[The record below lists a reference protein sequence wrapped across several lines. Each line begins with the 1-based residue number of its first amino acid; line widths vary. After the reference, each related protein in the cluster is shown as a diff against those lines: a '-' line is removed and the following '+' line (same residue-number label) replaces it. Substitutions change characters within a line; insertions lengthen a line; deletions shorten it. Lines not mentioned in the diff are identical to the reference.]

1 MYRTF
6 GKRLLELVLVIPAL
20 ILLTPVMLLVA
31 LLIWRKM
38 GAPVIFLQE
47 RAGLHGKP
55 FKIYKFRTMT
65 NACDADGRLLPD
77 HQRITPLGR
86 FLRSTSLDELPQ
98 LFNVLRGEMSLIGPR
113 PLLVRYLDRYSP
125 EQARRHDVRPGVV
138 GLPALF
144 GRSEQSWDDIL
155 ARDVWYV
162 DHLSFWL
169 DLKII
174 VGTLLVVLKREGVG
188 RSADGFVPEFTGS
201 SVSCAEEPVA
211 LSTPTPPAPGLVMT
225 LTHESD
231 RSVTV

>member
-6 GKRLLELVLVIPAL
+6 GKRLLDLALVIPAL
-20 ILLTPVMLLVA
+20 ILLLPVMLLVA

-38 GAPVIFLQE
+38 GAPVIFYQE
-47 RAGLHGKP
+47 RAGFHGKP

-65 NACDADGRLLPD
+65 NACDAQGRPLPD

-113 PLLVRYLDRYSP
+113 PLLVKYLDRYSP
-125 EQARRHDVRPGVV
+125 EQARRHNVRPGIA

-174 VGTLLVVLKREGVG
+174 VGTLLVVLKRDGVA

-201 SVSCAEEPVA
+201 SVPCVEEPVV
-211 LSTPTPPAPGLVMT
+211 LSAPTPPAPALVMT